1 MPATM
6 TPSTL
11 TQEIGV
17 LTDALRPAAAEAIN
31 NFIEDLNSRGFAY
44 PTSISPEKVLEEYA
58 AVLSRYSVGA
68 LSKARRKLRDG
79 EFDKF
84 RGFLPTPAEFAEIVR
99 REQRVISE
107 DLARARAKLEAIT
120 PEPAIEKTAE
130 AKARVRALL
139 GQFRASVAASK
150 AQERGAVA
158 DDSVSPEMADM
169 WAKIMDLP
177 DAKEVGIEQ
186 IQYRNAVRAKLAKAS
201 QPDEDSTN
209 REAGHFGSRSNDW
222 RGHRLVIDEMNRRA
236 EETR

>member
-1 MPATM
+1 MSHNLPATI

-17 LTDALRPAAAEAIN
+17 LTDALRPAAAGAIN

-84 RGFLPTPAEFAEIVR
+84 RAFLPTPAEFAEIVR
-99 REQRVISE
+99 REQRAISD
-107 DLARARAKLEAIT
+107 DLSRLRATKEAMEAGSSNADKGTCRDPETRARV
-120 PEPAIEKTAE
+120 
-130 AKARVRALL
+130 KAML
-139 GQFRASVAASK
+139 GEFRAWHQSEK
-150 AQERGAVA
+150 EKERGE
-158 DDSVSPEMADM
+158 VSPELPPSPEQIAM
-169 WAKIMDLP
+169 WEKIMDLP
-177 DAKEVGIEQ
+177 DAKEVSFEQ

-201 QPDEDSTN
+201 QPDE
-209 REAGHFGSRSNDW
+209 EAGQ
-222 RGHRLVIDEMNRRA
+222 
-236 EETR
+236 